1 MAFWNS
7 AQLEPKKSYQYTVTM
22 GEIAESFLIKSAK
35 LPSMEIGTIEAD
47 YTQYKFYYPG
57 KVTWTPVEFTIYDV
71 VGTSSVAK
79 KLVELFKKT
88 GIQEPKTAQAGK
100 ATFSKKTLSNELGS
114 VIISQMDT
122 TGKEIGKWTLTNA
135 FLTNADFGQHG
146 YSDEGLIEVS
156 VTLQYDW
163 AAYTPTGA

>member
-22 GEIAESFLIKSAK
+22 PSIAEPFLIKSAK
-35 LPSMEIGTIEAD
+35 LPAMEVGTLEAD

-57 KVTWTPVEFTIYDV
+57 KVTWSPVEFTTYDV
-71 VGTSSVAK
+71 VGDSSVAK
-79 KLVELFKKT
+79 KLVDLLKNS
-88 GIQEPKTAQAGK
+88 GVQQPANSNDK
-100 ATFSKKTLSNELGS
+100 ATLSKAALAGNLGN
-114 VIISQMDT
+114 VIISQVDT
-122 TGKEIGKWTLTNA
+122 AGSIISKWTLTNA

-163 AAYTPTGA
+163 AEYDG

>member
-22 GEIAESFLIKSAK
+22 PSIAEPFLIKSAK
-35 LPSMEIGTIEAD
+35 LPAMEVGTLEAD

-57 KVTWTPVEFTIYDV
+57 KVTWSPVEFTIYDV
-71 VGTSSVAK
+71 VGDSSVAK
-79 KLVELFKKT
+79 KLVDLLKNS
-88 GIQEPKTAQAGK
+88 GVQQPANSNDK
-100 ATFSKKTLSNELGS
+100 ATLSKAALAGNLGN
-114 VIISQMDT
+114 VIISQVDT
-122 TGKEIGKWTLTNA
+122 AGSIISKWTLTNA

-163 AAYTPTGA
+163 AEYDG